1 MATVYTYLTL
11 SATREQAVPII
22 SMVQGDNGR
31 GLIVTITDD
40 VYVNSTAE
48 AEDSLTGQIWVK
60 KPSGM
65 EVSMNASQVLRYENS
80 DSYQI
85 IFEASDTFAN
95 MIAEEGR
102 TIAQIILKSGEQIVS
117 TFNIYILVAPSIMQ
131 GSKIKS
137 SDEWANAIEL
147 MDSLE
152 EQQELMNQYIEQF
165 QNQLKLTTNVRYGTG
180 EPEALSTDKDGDL
193 YIRIG
198 G

>member
-11 SATREQAVPII
+11 SATREQATPII

-40 VYVNSTAE
+40 VYVSSTAE
-48 AEDSLTGQIWVK
+48 TEDTLTGQIWAK

-65 EVSMNASQVLRYENS
+65 EVSMDASQVLRYENS

-117 TFNIYILVAPSIMQ
+117 TFYIYILVAPSVMQ
-131 GSKIKS
+131 SSKIKS
-137 SDEWANAIEL
+137 SDEWANAIDL
-147 MDSLE
+147 MNSLE

-180 EPEALSTDKDGDL
+180 EPEVLETDKDGDL